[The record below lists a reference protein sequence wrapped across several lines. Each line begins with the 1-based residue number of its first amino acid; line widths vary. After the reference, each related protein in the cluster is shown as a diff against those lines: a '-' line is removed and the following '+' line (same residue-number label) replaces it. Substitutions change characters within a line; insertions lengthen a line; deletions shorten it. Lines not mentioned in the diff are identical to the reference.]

1 MADRNTVSVEIY
13 GKSYVVR
20 AGADQEY
27 MRTVARYVEDQLR
40 KVAAQSKAVDTQK
53 IAVLTALN
61 IASDLSSIAACSII
75 FDCTSVLCMNYQFED
90 ISVSISY
97 DESSNS

>member
-20 AGADQEY
+20 AGTDQEY
-27 MRTVARYVEDQLR
+27 MRKVARYVEDQMR

-53 IAVLTALN
+53 IAILTALN
-61 IASDLSSIAACSII
+61 IASDLLHSEKVEREKESNL
-75 FDCTSVLCMNYQFED
+75 DQRTSALLQMVENAG
-90 ISVSISY
+90 
-97 DESSNS
+97 

>member
-1 MADRNTVSVEIY
+1 VADRNTVSVEIY

-20 AGADQEY
+20 AGTDQEY
-27 MRTVARYVEDQLR
+27 TRTLARYVEDQMR

-61 IASDLSSIAACSII
+61 IANDLFHAEKMEREKESNLDQRTAALLQL
-75 FDCTSVLCMNYQFED
+75 VENAG
-90 ISVSISY
+90 
-97 DESSNS
+97 

>member
-1 MADRNTVSVEIY
+1 VAERKTVSVEIY
-13 GKSYVVR
+13 GKSYVIR

-27 MRTVARYVEDQLR
+27 MRTVARYVEDQMR

-61 IASDLSSIAACSII
+61 IASDLFHAEK
-75 FDCTSVLCMNYQFED
+75 VEREK
-90 ISVSISY
+90 
-97 DESSNS
+97 ESNLDQRTFALLQMMEKAG